1 MSNQNNH
8 AGSALLLTVMIIAIL
23 TTTTLASI
31 AVRFDQL
38 ASTDKIAN
46 ATVAKSA
53 ADSALVKLKEKLA
66 AGTPPATTGTV
77 FDLDKNE
84 ETTPISTP
92 FRPSPR
98 KIVSTY
104 QKISTSLPRC
114 NGVIVLLPWTNDGQY
129 LQNQANDANPAMI
142 FNYANIVND
151 TPLGIIPGNGGMS
164 DTDKAKTVSQLT
176 NMGHFYNP
184 FAPVGAKQKDLNYWT
199 VKLGGPQDQ
208 FLTRK
213 DTDGASSF
221 YKNVDFVYLPYLP
234 RWSDSG
240 IFTSTPGTKV
250 DRISASTLQTK
261 FETII
266 KENNF
271 KVWIDASISDAQ
283 LYQYGFGDLFVNST
297 DYKLK
302 WLQPSLWNDTPEA
315 DNLSTPYKT
324 EDAENA
330 TLTWTKKS
338 QPVMTP
344 AVNDN
349 GWDTAIVK
357 GAKSFSFIKLTTNDP
372 FSAGAVLS
380 GSIYGSLEGLR
391 LDQAITLALLDKNQ
405 QPLSLQSRGQDQG
418 RLYNVEL
425 TKIGPTST
433 SNGVESIS
441 VTFKLGNDAYSTP
454 PKPGG
459 SAVTGNDIDTIAVLA
474 PPQFSTTKS
483 NKNVTINTDA
493 DGIDATIATSSNC
506 TISAQL
512 TACPAVGDLVSLTK
526 SGSTPVW
533 GKVTK
538 TNFNPA
544 GTTLDNIVL
553 DKLHKSPLPTRE
565 MAYTSYADPLD
576 GNKTKIAYYGGAVN
590 MNDYDGG
597 YASESAQLW
606 IYDPEADTWTFPA
619 QTNGTPPGKR
629 AGASMVYDSVNQR
642 LVMIGGYFHQPININ
657 TSTIDCET
665 AQPTCLYTNRPG
677 LRVAKR
683 VTNDVYAF
691 SLTTNTWE
699 KIDYTSTFDATKKI
713 QNGTSYTV
721 RVTSTLADRS
731 GLERWNWTAKS
742 DTGEGQTQALYVDGA
757 ESIIDLIYPS
767 AAGIAKGDEVYLYG
781 NKTDDLGGGN
791 FYAWAKVN
799 SVVHQTNT
807 IGLTVYGYK
816 PANGETYVTMKSLA
830 IQVVK
835 RQITTDTCVGG
846 QDAVTQKYFCQ
857 FSSGA
862 DTTGYAVGDSV
873 VLEQYALGGTTLNG
887 TLSGFINYLSPTG
900 KAYFVAD
907 ETKSAIADFTDLD
920 QNRAINNSDSAV
932 AFPSARYGATLAI
945 QPANASLGCKA
956 GVGGTPS
963 CASYWEGAAK
973 NINYNMR
980 FADLWNVQFVA
991 GSGAASVAWLPQS
1004 IANDTTGLSGT
1015 NSYRFQVIKSN
1026 YSYQIPTSILP
1037 ANNFAIAKE
1046 SIPDPKYPLDPL
1058 KNTISWN
1065 NNTRWQ
1071 LDIASTDASKV
1082 VTGAWATLERRLSD
1096 GTRET
1101 FHGIVENT
1109 YSGSNGVCAAYT
1121 DTRLCLSHNSSFPN
1135 DSGFAGNSAGVKVT
1149 MSPAFST
1156 ADAVGGIFGV
1166 DIAGGKV
1173 TLQNV
1178 QSANYGRVP
1187 GLGAMVMIWRDQ
1199 FGATPTDAY
1208 TFIVKDRTFSSG
1220 SSTFNIFFDKIIASP
1235 HPFSYSSS
1243 QIASS
1248 GGADRLV
1255 TITDHQTNFDSTNA
1269 PEWVK
1274 DATSN
1279 NTWKIRLAAKN
1290 PSLLY
1295 RPSPRRAGAVAS
1307 IFIPGAKAL
1316 QNTSKIFM
1324 TGGTIGQYGS
1334 LWKQDNAGATTTVGG
1349 ASWTPQ
1355 YVSASSTEDIPNLF
1369 GGSLV
1374 AYKVVPGGPTK
1385 LVYFGGKQKTD
1396 ISSADYGGSIGAK
1409 MLGRPDAGSGTQND
1423 NSFFIIDNAA
1433 SNDQTAVSIT
1443 NTIESNATNWG
1454 DIGNS
1459 LKFKGADRGANTVC
1473 AYIGQMDSSSCSS
1486 KLLLSQ
1492 LGNMGRV
1499 DDSAP
1504 NDTYNGW
1511 SWGRTAILSELG
1523 ARFKSQGNTPI
1534 ASLIMSVP
1542 TLSGAGVNGRWDQE
1556 GYRPYC
1562 KDNASGGCLNLAGAS
1577 AYGKLA
1583 TDFGSDK
1590 TAGLVAYTAINN
1602 ATDKGGAIL
1611 ATSVGV
1617 GTAIASS
1624 RGGSTGTA
1632 AGWYSYCAA
1641 SDLKKTNGVPDVNTN
1656 GTPLTNGTYICKPE
1670 ASRYLPTLPDAED
1683 LLFLLN
1689 ATQALGATD
1698 TYKVVGYYGGVKRGY
1713 LVTSVSGTLPKVYE
1727 IVP

>member
-1 MSNQNNH
+1 MRKRSSQH
-8 AGSALLLTVMIIAIL
+8 CLAKSKAASALLLTVMIIAIL

-38 ASTDKIAN
+38 ASTDKVAN

-66 AGTPPATTGTV
+66 ASATITPTT

-84 ETTPISTP
+84 ETASISTP

-129 LQNQANDANPAMI
+129 LQNQANDTNPAMI

-151 TPLGIIPGNGGMS
+151 TPLGIIPGNGGL
-164 DTDKAKTVSQLT
+164 DPTDKAKTVSQLT

-208 FLTRK
+208 FLTKK

-240 IFTSTPGTKV
+240 LFSALPQTKV
-250 DRISASTLQTK
+250 DRVSAATLQTK

-271 KVWIDASISDAQ
+271 KVWLDASITDAQ
-283 LYQYGFGDLFVNST
+283 LYQYGFGDLFVDSP

-315 DNLSTPYKT
+315 DDLSTPYKT

-330 TLTWTKKS
+330 TLTWTKKT
-338 QPVMTP
+338 QPLRTT
-344 AVNDN
+344 ADN
-349 GWDTAIVK
+349 GWKTSIVK
-357 GAKSFSFIKLTTNDP
+357 GAKSFSFIKLTTNET
-372 FSAGAVLS
+372 FSAGDTRS

-391 LDQAITLALLDKNQ
+391 LNQSITLLLLDKNQ

-418 RLYNVEL
+418 RLYNVKL
-425 TKIGPTST
+425 TKIGPITI
-433 SNGVESIS
+433 SNGIESVGI
-441 VTFKLGNDAYSTP
+441 TFKLGNDAYSTP
-454 PKPGG
+454 PKPGAG
-459 SAVTGNDIDTIAVLA
+459 GVVTGNDIDTIVVLA
-474 PPQFSTTKS
+474 PPQFSTANSINSVNIAAPIGNST
-483 NKNVTINTDA
+483 TITLA
-493 DGIDATIATSSNC
+493 PSSAC
-506 TISAQL
+506 Q

-526 SGSTPVW
+526 PSAPSTAPIW
-533 GKVTK
+533 GKVT
-538 TNFNPA
+538 TANYGN
-544 GTTLDNIVL
+544 GTSFDGFTV
-553 DKLHKSPLPTRE
+553 DKLRQSPLPTRE

-597 YASESAQLW
+597 YVSESDQLW
-606 IYDPEADTWTFPA
+606 IYDPEADTWTFKAPGV
-619 QTNGTPPGKR
+619 TNPGRR

-657 TSTIDCET
+657 TSAIDCET

-691 SLTTNTWE
+691 NLTTNTWE
-699 KIDYTSTFDATKKI
+699 KIIYDFTGKKI
-713 QNGTSYTV
+713 VTGQQYTV

-742 DTGEGQTQALYVDGA
+742 DTGEGQTQTLYVDGN
-757 ESIIDLIYPS
+757 ESTIDLIYPS
-767 AAGIAKGDEVYLYG
+767 AAGIAKGDEVYIYG
-781 NKTDDLGGGN
+781 NKTDNLGGGN

-799 SVVHQTNT
+799 SVLHQTNT

-816 PANGETYVTMKSLA
+816 PAGGETLITMKTLA

-835 RQITTDTCVGG
+835 RQITTDTCLGG
-846 QDAVTQKYFCQ
+846 IDPVTSKYFCQ

-862 DTTGYAVGDSV
+862 DTIGYAVGDSV
-873 VLEQYALGGTTLNG
+873 VLEQYAGDGSALNG
-887 TLSGFINYLSPTG
+887 TLSGFINYIDPSG
-900 KAYFVAD
+900 KAYFVSD

-920 QNRAINNSDSAV
+920 QNRAIAASDSAV

-1026 YSYQIPTSILP
+1026 YSYQIPTSAST
-1037 ANNFAIAKE
+1037 ANNPEIIKVTQ
-1046 SIPDPKYPLDPL
+1046 IDPKTGDS
-1058 KNTISWN
+1058 IVAWDN
-1065 NNTRWQ
+1065 NQRWQ
-1071 LDIASTDASKV
+1071 LEIASTDASKV

-1121 DTRLCLSHNSSFPN
+1121 DTRLCLRHNSSFPN

-1248 GGADRLV
+1248 QTVSNGPTIDRLV
-1255 TITDHQTNFDSTNA
+1255 TIADHQTYFDLTNA

-1279 NTWKIRLAAKN
+1279 NAWKIRLAAKN
-1290 PSLLY
+1290 PTLLY
-1295 RPSPRRAGAVAS
+1295 RPSPRRAGTVAT
-1307 IFIPGAKAL
+1307 IFTPG
-1316 QNTSKIFM
+1316 NSKGVFSSSKFFM
-1324 TGGTIGQYGS
+1324 TGGTFGQYGS
-1334 LWKQDNAGATTTVGG
+1334 LWKQENAGATATIGG

-1355 YVSASSTEDIPNLF
+1355 YVSANSASDIPNLF
-1369 GGSLV
+1369 GGSMV
-1374 AYKVVPGGPTK
+1374 AYKFGGLTK

-1409 MLGRPDAGSGTQND
+1409 MLGRPDNGAYID
-1423 NSFFIIDNAA
+1423 NSYFVIDNAG
-1433 SNDQTAVSIT
+1433 TADLTALSLT
-1443 NTIESNATNWG
+1443 NTIITNKSSSWPSG
-1454 DIGNS
+1454 VDNS
-1459 LKFKGADRGANTVC
+1459 LKFKGSNRDGKTVC
-1473 AYIGQMDSSSCSS
+1473 AYIGQVGCTSEE
-1486 KLLLSQ
+1486 LLSQ
-1492 LGNMGRV
+1492 LGNMGRL
-1499 DDSAP
+1499 DDLTS
-1504 NDTYNGW
+1504 NETYNGW
-1511 SWGRTAILSELG
+1511 TWGRTAILTELG
-1523 ARFKSQGNTPI
+1523 DRFKSQNSSTGLK
-1534 ASLIMSVP
+1534 ASLIMSIP
-1542 TLSGAGVNGRWDQE
+1542 TLSGSGVNGRWDQD

-1562 KDNASGGCLNLAGAS
+1562 KDNAAGGCLNLGAAS
-1577 AYGKLA
+1577 AYGKLG

-1590 TAGLVAYTAINN
+1590 TAGLVAYSAINN
-1602 ATDKGGAIL
+1602 AEHKGGAIL

-1617 GTAIASS
+1617 GNAIASS
-1624 RGGSTGTA
+1624 RGGVTGTKD
-1632 AGWYSYCAA
+1632 GWYSYCAA
-1641 SDLKKTNGVPDVNTN
+1641 SDLKKTDGVPDLNSG
-1656 GTPLTNGTYICKPE
+1656 GTAATNGTYICQSS
-1670 ASRYLPTLPDAED
+1670 ATRYLPTLPDAED
-1683 LLFLLN
+1683 LLFMLN
-1689 ATQALGATD
+1689 AAQALGATD